1 MRINLILFVA
11 ALFLCSSAA
20 ARGKQ
25 ASEARGPSQTGNST
39 AENPISANPTNDC
52 KSDPGVERIADSP
65 ADQAYRPS
73 QSQSDPVRESET
85 AVPASVA
92 VHLEQDLK
100 TIDER
105 VTRLGQCILAA
116 DPQGPAQDSPGA
128 CVGELLL
135 NFEMRH
141 NGDFVRDIPIGR
153 LPGSA
158 AFYYESGMTIDADG
172 APNAYHP
179 DNTGLDDLKNAGAPG
194 SWEGL
199 AKDADGEPYIQG
211 PDDPFPGYYV
221 SETALADRS
230 KPVNDPAR
238 YVDASKIPF
247 IVLPGGMARQL
258 GARPGDFAAV
268 FNQRNGMSSYAI
280 FGDVGPYDRI
290 GEGSVALA
298 ENLGI
303 RSDARNGGARGG
315 ILFLVFP
322 GSGNGRPRTVEEIN
336 AEGQKLLQAWEGF
349 ILPSGCTVQKT
360 AQAPEGSQSAN

>member
-1 MRINLILFVA
+1 MRCNLIFFAVILS
-11 ALFLCSSAA
+11 LCCSAA

-25 ASEARGPSQTGNST
+25 ASAAQVSPQT
-39 AENPISANPTNDC
+39 ENPNTANTGSDC
-52 KSDPGVERIADSP
+52 SVHLDAPQIANQTVDHDQRASQGLSDPGG
-65 ADQAYRPS
+65 
-73 QSQSDPVRESET
+73 ESEE
-85 AVPASVA
+85 PAPAPVA

-100 TIDER
+100 NLDQ
-105 VTRLGQCILAA
+105 RLTGLAQCILVVA
-116 DPQGPAQDSPGA
+116 DQQGPGQGSPGA
-128 CVGELLL
+128 CLGELLL
-135 NFEMRH
+135 KFEMRH
-141 NGDFVRDIPIGR
+141 NGDLVRDIPIGR
-153 LPGSA
+153 LPGTL
-158 AFYYESGMTIDADG
+158 AFFYESGMTIDADG

-194 SWEGL
+194 RWEGL

-247 IVLPGGMARQL
+247 VVLPGGMARQL
-258 GARPGDFAAV
+258 GARPGDFATV
-268 FNQRNGMSSYAI
+268 FNQRNGRSSYAI

-303 RSDARNGGARGG
+303 RSDARDGGARRG
-315 ILFLVFP
+315 ILYIVFP
-322 GSGNGRPRTVEEIN
+322 GSGNGRPRMIEEIN
-336 AEGQKLLQAWEGF
+336 AEGQQLLQGWESSMLLNACAGQQ
-349 ILPSGCTVQKT
+349 PARGQ
-360 AQAPEGSQSAN
+360 EGTQGAN